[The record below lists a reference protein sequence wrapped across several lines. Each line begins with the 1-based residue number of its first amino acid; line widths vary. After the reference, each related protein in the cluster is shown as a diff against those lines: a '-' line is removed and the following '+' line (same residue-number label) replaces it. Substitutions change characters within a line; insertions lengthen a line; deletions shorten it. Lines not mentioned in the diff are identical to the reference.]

1 MLLYLFL
8 FSVANSIRRIM
19 IAEVSTIAIDWI
31 QVQSNSSVL
40 HDEFIAQRVGEYI
53 SSFWQKWCIKNI
65 TRLYL
70 QQPVWGRNTIKGC
83 LL

>member
-1 MLLYLFL
+1 
-8 FSVANSIRRIM
+8 M

-53 SSFWQKWCIKNI
+53 SSF
-65 TRLYL
+65 
-70 QQPVWGRNTIKGC
+70 
-83 LL
+83 